1 MKKIFI
7 SIITI
12 SMLFSCS
19 TEKENQ
25 MIVKGTIE
33 GLKKGKLYLQKI
45 QDTLLISVDSIYLDG
60 VNTYELKTIVE
71 SPEIYYL
78 SINNSDFNEKIAFFG
93 EQGTFTINTKLERF
107 STAFK
112 VAGGKNQEY
121 LAKHQEMIQKFN
133 DRQLE
138 LIERNF
144 KAVKAKNI
152 LLTKKVQDE
161 YNSLLKRRYLYT
173 TNFAVQH
180 ADYEIAPY
188 LALTQLNNANV
199 QLLDTIHNSMSDKI
213 KMSKYGKQLNTFI
226 KDIKKTD

>member
-1 MKKIFI
+1 I
-7 SIITI
+7 
-12 SMLFSCS
+12 
-19 TEKENQ
+19 
-25 MIVKGTIE
+25 
-33 GLKKGKLYLQKI
+33 
-45 QDTLLISVDSIYLDG
+45 
-60 VNTYELKTIVE
+60 NTYELKTIVE

-78 SINNSDFNEKIAFFG
+78 SINNSDFNEKIGFFG

-121 LAKHQEMIQKFN
+121 LAEHQEMIQKFN

-213 KMSKYGKQLNTFI
+213 KLSKYGKQLNTFI